1 MIQKQQTFA
10 SRGRRRAVASA
21 AIVVLA
27 LALSACAAGSG
38 ASHHAASQG
47 ALYQFVL
54 GVWHGL
60 IAPVALVV
68 EIINKIAPR
77 LLPWKFHIY
86 ETAAAGVAYDIGF
99 YLGAIGGPWAAWTRG
114 PWRR

>member
-1 MIQKQQTFA
+1 MIQKPPIFT
-10 SRGRRRAVASA
+10 GRAVAGA
-21 AIVVLA
+21 AIVALA
-27 LALSACAAGSG
+27 LGLSACAAGSG

-54 GVWHGL
+54 GVWHGV
-60 IAPVALVV
+60 IAPIALAV
-68 EIINKIAPR
+68 EIINALAPH
-77 LLPWKFHIY
+77 LLPWKLHVY